1 MASSPKGKTFLDYEP
16 PHENVLL
23 ISCMDLRLLDDIV
36 TFMNGDNL
44 CNRYDHLVFAGAALG
59 ATGVMQGNVRTL
71 EEWHRTFLAHL
82 DAARELHK
90 VKDVYILEHRA
101 CGAYTKKF
109 HIHDPAAPPEVELHW
124 HAYYATLLEKDINR
138 WSQANNWP
146 LTIHKFMMD
155 LRGKVTLLPDENSPP
170 SSPKGSKKGAKK
182 KK

>member
-1 MASSPKGKTFLDYEP
+1 MASSSKSKTMLDYEP

-59 ATGVMQGNVRTL
+59 ATGVKKGSARTL
-71 EEWHRTFLAHL
+71 DEWYKTFIAHL
-82 DAARELHK
+82 DAAKELHE

-109 HIHDPAAPPEVELHW
+109 HIHDLDASPEVELDW
-124 HAYYATLLEKDINR
+124 HAYYATLLEKDINQ

-155 LRGKVTLLPDENSPP
+155 LRGQVTLLPDKNSPP
-170 SSPKGSKKGAKK
+170 TKGSKNGGKK